1 MCILDVNL
9 VCAKKSFEL
18 GTYPLKALVPPL
30 RCFDFRLKFIFV
42 LFKKRTKLKLLTK
55 SSTKKKF
62 IRVSNNQ
69 LLYQN

>member
-42 LFKKRTKLKLLTK
+42 LFKKRTKLGL
-55 SSTKKKF
+55 
-62 IRVSNNQ
+62 
-69 LLYQN
+69 